1 MNARTGTRRGLAA
14 TGSTLFLAT
23 LLLAVAA
30 CRPAA
35 NEIIGKR
42 VEIKW
47 EERQLLFV
55 GDPRTGIARVFH
67 MRAAPLLVGEM
78 RAPGRTAV
86 HDIRIDKARERVWVL
101 GSDALYAHDAR
112 TWSVLRRVQA
122 PVADSAR
129 LELDSGG
136 APLLIGNDGLAIARV
151 EPTHFTVEAFRLADS
166 HPEKFAH

>member
-1 MNARTGTRRGLAA
+1 MTARTGSRRGLAA

-23 LLLAVAA
+23 LLLAIAA
-30 CRPAA
+30 CRPAT

-47 EERQLLFV
+47 EERQLLIIA
-55 GDPRTGIARVFH
+55 GPNTGIARVFH

-78 RAPGRTAV
+78 RAPGRSAV

-101 GSDALYAHDAR
+101 GGDALYAHDAR
-112 TWSVLRRVQA
+112 TWSVLRRVEA

-129 LELDSGG
+129 LELDAAG
-136 APLLIGNDGLAIARV
+136 APLLIGSDGRAIARV
-151 EPTHFTVEAFRLADS
+151 EPAHFTVEAFRLADS
-166 HPEKFAH
+166 QPEQFAH